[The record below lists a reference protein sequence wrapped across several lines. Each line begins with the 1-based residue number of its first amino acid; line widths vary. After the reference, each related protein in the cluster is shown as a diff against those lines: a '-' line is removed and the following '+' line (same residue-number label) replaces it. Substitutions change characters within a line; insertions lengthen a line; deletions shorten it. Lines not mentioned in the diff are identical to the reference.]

1 MKNNSV
7 FTLFLIVLAITV
19 AFAVIVRVC
28 FLDKHVKDEVSDGG
42 GSVQPAILKEK
53 VEVITDDAWKEYEDA
68 DRLVVELVERTTIE
82 SEKGSE
88 TEYDRYIVSDVYL
101 KNQTDDTRDYHDALM
116 DSDGDIGEG
125 NRVSFK
131 DAFGINYKGLSGK
144 EVYQGLLNKCG
155 FSSDFNDVLFDDSTH
170 EMTGQNLYIYEN
182 KCDVINYLLE
192 GELYREI
199 VDSKVCY
206 QLEDKETGTQ
216 LPEYFSASVSFKNGD
231 QVVTKSLYVSVS
243 IEKSDGGKE
252 ECDA

>member
-28 FLDKHVKDEVSDGG
+28 FLDKHVKDEVSEGS

-82 SEKGSE
+82 SEKGFE
-88 TEYDRYIVSDVYL
+88 TEYDRYIVSDVDL
-101 KNQTDDTRDYHDALM
+101 EAQTDDTRDYHDALM

-125 NRVSFK
+125 TRVSFK
-131 DAFGINYKGLSGK
+131 DAFGIDYKGLDGK
-144 EVYQGLLNKCG
+144 EVYQSLLNKCG

-182 KCDVINYLLE
+182 KCDVIDYLLE
-192 GELYREI
+192 GELYSEL

-206 QLEDKETGTQ
+206 QLEDKETETQ

>member
-28 FLDKHVKDEVSDGG
+28 FLDKHVKDEVSEGRG
-42 GSVQPAILKEK
+42 PVQPAILKEK

-88 TEYDRYIVSDVYL
+88 TEYDRYIVSDVDL
-101 KNQTDDTRDYHDALM
+101 KAQMDDTRDYHDALM
-116 DSDGDIGEG
+116 GSDGDIGEG

-131 DAFGINYKGLSGK
+131 DAFGINYKGLNGK
-144 EVYQGLLNKCG
+144 EVYQSLLNKCG
-155 FSSDFNDVLFDDSTH
+155 FSCDFNDVLFDDSTH

-182 KCDVINYLLE
+182 KCDVIDYLLE
-192 GELYREI
+192 AELYSEL

-206 QLEDKETGTQ
+206 QLEDKETETQ
-216 LPEYFSASVSFKNGD
+216 LPEYFSASVSFKNGN

>member
-28 FLDKHVKDEVSDGG
+28 FLDKHVKDEVSEGS

-82 SEKGSE
+82 SEKGFE
-88 TEYDRYIVSDVYL
+88 TEYDRYIVSDVDL
-101 KNQTDDTRDYHDALM
+101 EAQTDDTRDYHDALM

-125 NRVSFK
+125 TRVSFK
-131 DAFGINYKGLSGK
+131 DAFGIDYKGLDGK
-144 EVYQGLLNKCG
+144 EVYQSLLNKCG
-155 FSSDFNDVLFDDSTH
+155 FSSDLNDVLFDDSTH

-182 KCDVINYLLE
+182 KCDVIDYLLE
-192 GELYREI
+192 GELYSEL

-206 QLEDKETGTQ
+206 QLEDKETETQ

>member
-28 FLDKHVKDEVSDGG
+28 FLDKHVKDEVSEGR

-53 VEVITDDAWKEYEDA
+53 VEVITDDAWEEYEDA
-68 DRLVVELVERTTIE
+68 ERVVVELVERTTIE
-82 SEKGSE
+82 SENGSE
-88 TEYDRYIVSDVYL
+88 TEYDRYIVSDVDL
-101 KNQTDDTRDYHDALM
+101 KAQMDDTRDYHDALM
-116 DSDGDIGEG
+116 DSDEDIGEG

-131 DAFGINYKGLSGK
+131 DAFGINYKGLNGK
-144 EVYQGLLNKCG
+144 EVYQSLLNKCG

-170 EMTGQNLYIYEN
+170 EITGQNLYIYEN
-182 KCDVINYLLE
+182 KCDVIDYLLE
-192 GELYREI
+192 GELYSEV

-231 QVVTKSLYVSVS
+231 QVVTKSLYLSVS

>member
-28 FLDKHVKDEVSDGG
+28 FLDKHFKDEVSEGS

-53 VEVITDDAWKEYEDA
+53 VEVITDDAWKEYEYA

-88 TEYDRYIVSDVYL
+88 TEYDRYIVSDVDL

-125 NRVSFK
+125 NRASFK
-131 DAFGINYKGLSGK
+131 DALGINYKGANGK
-144 EVYQGLLNKCG
+144 EIYQNLLNKCG
-155 FSSDFNDVLFDDSTH
+155 FSSDFNDVIFDDETH
-170 EMTGQNLYIYEN
+170 VITGQNLYFYEN
-182 KCDVINYLLE
+182 KCDVIDYLLE
-192 GELYREI
+192 GELYSEI

-206 QLEDKETGTQ
+206 QLEDKETGTR

>member
-28 FLDKHVKDEVSDGG
+28 FLDKHVKDEVADGG

-53 VEVITDDAWKEYEDA
+53 VEVITDDAWQEYEDA
-68 DRLVVELVERTTIE
+68 ERVVVELVERTTIE
-82 SEKGSE
+82 SENGSE
-88 TEYDRYIVSDVYL
+88 TEYDRYIVSDVDL
-101 KNQTDDTRDYHDALM
+101 KTQTDDTRDYHDALM

-125 NRVSFK
+125 TRVSFK
-131 DAFGINYKGLSGK
+131 DALGINYKGSNGK
-144 EVYQGLLNKCG
+144 EIYQSLLNKCG
-155 FSSDFNDVLFDDSTH
+155 FSSDFNDVLFDDSTN
-170 EMTGQNLYIYEN
+170 EMTGQNLYIYKN
-182 KCDVINYLLE
+182 KCDVIDYLLE
-192 GELYREI
+192 GELYSEI

-206 QLEDKETGTQ
+206 QLEDKETETQ